1 MKSPAKA
8 YAYFPGCSLEKM
20 ALSYH
25 ESAMESARRLDLDF
39 QELEDWNCCGTTAY
53 FAIDQLLS
61 YTLSARNLA
70 LAEQKQLDMV
80 APCAGCYKNAYFA
93 NVDLKRDPDLAEHVN
108 EALKE
113 DDLHY
118 SGTIQVYHLLEVF
131 SNDVGAQELKAR
143 VTQPLSGLKVAPYYG
158 CQVVRPRKDHEEVE
172 NPRFFEDLMAATGAT
187 PVEYPLKTRCCGG
200 SLLITSRKAA
210 FSMARNLLQN
220 ALDSGAMVIATACP
234 MCQVN
239 LECYQQ
245 QINQEFGT
253 KFAVPILY
261 FTQLLGLALGAAPK
275 ELGFG
280 SELVSTSAVLA
291 QVAQAGQAQN
301 AQNKEAGA
309 VKTR

>member
-1 MKSPAKA
+1 MKA
-8 YAYFPGCSLEKM
+8 YAYFPGCSLEKL

-25 ESAMESARRLDLDF
+25 QSTLESARRLDLEF
-39 QELEDWNCCGTTAY
+39 RELDDWNCCGTTAY

-70 LAEQKQLDMV
+70 LAEKLKLDMV
-80 APCAGCYKNAYFA
+80 APCAGCYKNAYFT
-93 NVDLKRDPDLAEHVN
+93 NVYLKHDADLAEHVN

-113 DDLHY
+113 DDLQY
-118 SGTIQVYHLLEVF
+118 AGTSQVYHLLEVF
-131 SNDVGAQELKAR
+131 ANDVGVDEIKKR
-143 VTQPLSGLKVAPYYG
+143 VVQSLNGLKVAPYYG
-158 CQVVRPRKDHEEVE
+158 CQIVRPRKDHEEVE
-172 NPRFFEDLMAATGAT
+172 NPRFFEDLLSATGAT
-187 PVEYPLKTRCCGG
+187 PIEYQLKTRCCGG

-220 ALDSGAMVIATACP
+220 AVDNGAQVIATACP

-253 KFAVPILY
+253 KFNVPILY

-280 SELVSTSAVLA
+280 SELVSAASVLS
-291 QVAQAGQAQN
+291 QIQK
-301 AQNKEAGA
+301 KEAG
-309 VKTR
+309 K